1 MPARILNQ
9 SEEINDY
16 SHYENE
22 KHFAEKL
29 RKEKKASI
37 NPFLEFGNP
46 LLENE
51 GGEIPLHLFENL
63 SETIGKTRMNI

>member
-1 MPARILNQ
+1 MNQ
-9 SEEINDY
+9 SEEINHY

-37 NPFLEFGNP
+37 NAFLEFGSP

-51 GGEIPLHLFENL
+51 GGKIPLHLFKNL
-63 SETIGKTRMNI
+63 SETIGKTRMSI

>member
-1 MPARILNQ
+1 MNQ
-9 SEEINDY
+9 SEEINHY

-37 NPFLEFGNP
+37 NAFLEFGNP
-46 LLENE
+46 LPENE
-51 GGEIPLHLFENL
+51 GGEIPLHLFESL